1 MATLAAPARDARA
14 VAIGMTRAE
23 SIALAALAA
32 TFALQLYLAFAK
44 AINWDEYFHYSLI
57 QQHARGEPVQWLQTP
72 FVWLFA
78 WVPALPGDGIEH
90 IQLIRALLLPFE
102 AVTCAAV
109 FGIARRFAGREAAL
123 LCALAYATGGWV
135 FLHAFALRADIIA
148 AALLASALWLATCG
162 PIRGLNMAATGLLL
176 VLASVATIKSVL
188 WAPAFVGAAL
198 LRVPQTEKVR
208 CPPLPMLAGIGGV
221 IALTIGALAALT
233 PALLEV
239 AAQVATASAQ
249 RMFSA
254 GLFPQGEYLA
264 VQAGFAPV
272 LAVLIGM
279 TAVTL
284 YRLQWARREKWA
296 LACLLAPLLSVV
308 LYRNAFPYFYAFILP
323 PVAAAC
329 APAAERLAAR
339 YRLTPLCLLLLVNAL
354 VLTAI
359 QDREVPSAQRQVL
372 DGVHAIFRY
381 PVAYIDES
389 GMIPDFPR
397 AVPHFSTGWAL
408 EGYWRKG
415 DPEYAEALRR
425 RPVPMMLL
433 NTHTLRNI
441 FEDTGIDEHL
451 MPHDV
456 AVLRASYIPHWGPV
470 YVAGKRIPAG
480 AEPLRLDVAVPGTYT
495 VEGTPVTVGRR
506 RFAVGELV
514 VLKRGPV
521 LVGGGRIREAVLR
534 WGDHLPRPSSPA
546 PEGALFT
553 NY

>member
-1 MATLAAPARDARA
+1 MATLAARARGTQAA
-14 VAIGMTRAE
+14 AISLTRAE
-23 SIALAALAA
+23 AIALAALAA

-78 WVPALPGDGIEH
+78 WVPGLPGEGIEH
-90 IQLIRALLLPFE
+90 IQLIRVLMLPFE
-102 AVTCAAV
+102 AVTCAAL

-135 FLHAFALRADIIA
+135 FLHAFALRADTIA

-162 PIRGLNMAATGLLL
+162 PVRPQNMIAIGLL
-176 VLASVATIKSVL
+176 VMLASVATIKSVL
-188 WAPAFVGAAL
+188 WGPAFVGAAL
-198 LRVPQTEKVR
+198 LRVPQSERTTW
-208 CPPLPMLAGIGGV
+208 PPLVMVAGTVGV
-221 IALTIGALAALT
+221 IALAIGGLAALA
-233 PALLEV
+233 PDMLKDAR
-239 AAQVATASAQ
+239 QVAIASAE

-254 GLFPQGEYLA
+254 GLFPQGGYLLA
-264 VQAGFAPV
+264 QIGFAPV
-272 LAVLIGM
+272 LAVLAILA
-279 TAVTL
+279 AVTL
-284 YRLQWARREKWA
+284 PRLQLPGREKWS
-296 LACLLAPLLSVV
+296 LACLLTPMLSVV

-329 APAAERLAAR
+329 APAAERLVTR
-339 YRLTPLCLLLLVNAL
+339 YRLVPLCLLLLANAV
-354 VLTAI
+354 VLTAM
-359 QDREVPSAQRQVL
+359 QDRSVPRAQRQVL
-372 DGVHAIFRY
+372 DGVHAIFEH

-415 DPEYAEALRR
+415 EPEYAEALGR

-433 NTHTLRNI
+433 NTHTLRNV
-441 FEDTGIDEHL
+441 FEDTGIEEHL
-451 MPHDV
+451 MPRDV
-456 AVLRASYIPHWGPV
+456 EVLHASYIPHWGPI

-480 AEPLRLDVAVPGTYT
+480 AKPLRIDVAVPGTYT
-495 VEGTPVTVGRR
+495 VESAAVTIRGRR
-506 RFAVGELV
+506 YAPGQLV
-514 VLKRGPV
+514 DLERGPV
-521 LVGGGRIREAVLR
+521 RIGGGRTSEAVLR
-534 WGDHLPRPSSPA
+534 WGDHLSRPSSPA

>member
-1 MATLAAPARDARA
+1 MATLAARARDARA
-14 VAIGMTRAE
+14 VAIGLTRAE
-23 SIALAALAA
+23 AIALAVLAA

-162 PIRGLNMAATGLLL
+162 PTRGLNMAAAGLLL

-188 WAPAFVGAAL
+188 WAPAFVGAVL
-198 LRVPQTEKVR
+198 LRVPQTEKGR
-208 CPPLPMLAGIGGV
+208 WPPLPMLAGALGV
-221 IALTIGALAALT
+221 IALAIGALAAIA
-233 PALLEV
+233 PAMLND
-239 AAQVATASAQ
+239 AAGVATASAQ

-254 GLFPQGEYLA
+254 GLFPQGGYLI
-264 VQAGFAPV
+264 VQTGFAPL
-272 LAVLIGM
+272 LAVLIGI
-279 TAVTL
+279 AVVTL
-284 YRLQWARREKWA
+284 PRLRVPLRERWA
-296 LACLLAPLLSVV
+296 LACFLAPLLSVV

-329 APAAERLAAR
+329 APAAERLVTR
-339 YRLTPLCLLLLVNAL
+339 YRLAPLSLLLLGNAL

-359 QDREVPSAQRQVL
+359 QDREVPRAQRQIL
-372 DGVHAIFRY
+372 DGVHAIFEQ

-415 DPEYAEALRR
+415 EPEYAEALRR

-433 NTHTLRNI
+433 NTHTLRNL

-451 MPHDV
+451 MPRDV
-456 AVLRASYIPHWGPV
+456 AVLHGSYIPHWGPV

-480 AEPLRLDVAVPGTYT
+480 AKPLRLEVAVPGTYT
-495 VEGTPVTVGRR
+495 IERTAVTIGTRR
-506 RFAVGELV
+506 YAPGELV

-521 LVGGGRIREAVLR
+521 LVGGGRIHETVLR

-546 PEGALFT
+546 PQGALFT